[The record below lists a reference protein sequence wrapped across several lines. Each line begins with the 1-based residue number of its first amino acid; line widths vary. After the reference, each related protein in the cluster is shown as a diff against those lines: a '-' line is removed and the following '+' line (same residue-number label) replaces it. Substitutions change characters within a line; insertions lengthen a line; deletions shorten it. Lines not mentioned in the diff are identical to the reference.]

1 VLETAKTQ
9 WSKIQ
14 AMAIARAFSLLGTEL
29 TIFTLVF
36 REKDK
41 GPAAIAALFI
51 VGTLPSI
58 LFAPW
63 AGTIAD
69 RFSTKQVIPILSV
82 IGGAAIFAQTQELET
97 WAIWLLLFIAN
108 TCASVIGPTW
118 GKLTPLLATKDDMG
132 RAMGTIQSYFSISGL
147 FGPALAGLLVKQT
160 GFVATFVIDGICT
173 TFIAVVPF
181 LIKVNHE
188 PEPLKA
194 GERTEVSQGF
204 KFMMDNALLRSLV
217 ILVFGM
223 VLCISVISVGDVFLL
238 TQVMGADSLIYGLVG
253 SGFAIGTLLF
263 SAIAGAKK
271 VKPKT
276 ELVALGTGMGV
287 LSIAAA
293 GVGISP
299 NYWFVMV
306 IWFIAGMGNAT
317 INSYG
322 VGMMI
327 KVTPH
332 EVQGR
337 VFAAFGA
344 IISVASIGSMSI
356 AGYLIDV
363 FGVREVFIGSGVFAF
378 IAFAVLFPTVY
389 REQTKLIK
397 TS

>member
-1 VLETAKTQ
+1 MLETAKTQ

-36 REKDK
+36 REKDQ
-41 GPAAIAALFI
+41 GPAAVAALFI

-69 RFSTKQVIPILSV
+69 RFSTKTVIPILSV
-82 IGGAAIFAQTQELET
+82 IGGAAVFAQTQELDT

-108 TCASVIGPTW
+108 TCASVVGPTW
-118 GKLTPLLATKDDMG
+118 GKLTPILAKQEDMG
-132 RAMGTIQSYFSISGL
+132 RAMGTIQSYFSMAGL
-147 FGPALAGLLVKQT
+147 FGPALAGLLVQQT
-160 GFVATFVIDGICT
+160 GFVLTFVIDGIFT

-181 LIKVNHE
+181 LIRVNHK
-188 PEPLKA
+188 PEALKH
-194 GERTEVSQGF
+194 GEKTEVSQGF
-204 KFMMDNALLRSLV
+204 KFMMGNPLLRSLV

-223 VLCISVISVGDVFLL
+223 VLCISVIGVGDVFLL
-238 TQVMGADSLIYGLVG
+238 TEVMHADSLIYGLVG

-271 VKPKT
+271 IKPKT
-276 ELVALGTGMGV
+276 ELVVLGVGMAV
-287 LSIAAA
+287 LSIAAL
-293 GVGISP
+293 GVGLSP

-344 IISVASIGSMSI
+344 IVSVASIGSMSI
-356 AGYLIDV
+356 AGYLIDG
-363 FGVREVFIGSGVFAF
+363 FGVREVFMASGILAF
-378 IAFAVLFPTVY
+378 LAFAVLFPTVY
-389 REQTKLIK
+389 KEQLKLIK
-397 TS
+397 AE